1 MIVSLPKREVVPI
14 MNLPLGTGNSV
25 DMKPFLGNS
34 LRKYRGIAA
43 CSLMMVSAVV
53 YAQDQDE
60 QDQDAP
66 APEPEVQQQ
75 LDRVGAEDDQKPSVL
90 EKKTSEKRTLYF
102 IGPKLPSQRQQG
114 PSIGAPI
121 TIFPKPLVAKGSIVI
136 QAPPEAGAG
145 QTPVENPVS
154 AEGRLSPAE
163 GIPVEDDL
171 EVDQLSQKEAEN
183 PERPEAEGLDTL
195 APERTLPLLDAD
207 ADSGGVGDID
217 QDKIQEGLLEQIDPS
232 GLPVLGLAN
241 PIDTVW
247 QGYER
252 ATIQKFLQ
260 RLAKPSFSPTLT
272 RLAASVAGSRFSL
285 PAPNGQEDIL
295 KIIEARLAVFEASA
309 NTSAYVSLL
318 DGLPADGD
326 WSALASHTVRAHLLK
341 GELTDACLIGE
352 TERAG
357 DTDPYWVRLAAFC
370 MAAAGNRSGVD
381 FQLGILEE
389 TSELEPVFYQL
400 LDQILVEAEQPP
412 GAILPDPV
420 TITESLQ
427 TDILTVAMARL
438 SRAKI
443 QEIDAQR
450 LNPLSISMLLENPS
464 ISTDA
469 QTMLVAYLLERGI
482 GQEAAIAS
490 FARSFALQDGEIEA
504 ALAATDKASADDQLD
519 GEIAEAVQELDAE
532 QLELPAMTEGR
543 LQAVLLAAI
552 AGADDQDTRNRA
564 FDRFWTRATDTGKL
578 ASAAPVLNLLTRNE
592 ASLASATPE
601 THGQLARAA
610 MLSGDGQFANH
621 WSRRLRTTVAGQDAG
636 ADNALI
642 ALWPLLALGEQ
653 GTSES
658 AASRLNLWW
667 QQQSDNPEAYQQA
680 NLLFSVVGAKN
691 SDVPE
696 ALWDK
701 VAQGP
706 ATFNGAAISPAL
718 WRKFEMSVHAEDPVA
733 ALSSLYQLLSE
744 IGPADL
750 PPAISGVL
758 VSGLKRLGFEDTAK
772 ALALEILISQKL

>member
-1 MIVSLPKREVVPI
+1 MIVFLPKLEVVPI
-14 MNLPLGTGNSV
+14 MNLPLGNGNSV

-34 LRKYRGIAA
+34 LRKYRGIAVS
-43 CSLMMVSAVV
+43 SLMMVSVV
-53 YAQDQDE
+53 AYAQDQDE

-66 APEPEVQQQ
+66 GPEPEVQQQ
-75 LDRVGAEDDQKPSVL
+75 LDRVGAEGDQKPSVL
-90 EKKTSEKRTLYF
+90 EKKTPEKRTLYF
-102 IGPKLPSQRQQG
+102 IGPKLQSQRQQG

-121 TIFPKPLVAKGSIVI
+121 TISPKPLVAKGSIVI

-154 AEGRLSPAE
+154 PESRFSPAE
-163 GIPVEDDL
+163 DIPVENGL
-171 EVDQLSQKEAEN
+171 EADRQSQIELEN
-183 PERPEAEGLDTL
+183 PEQPEAEGLDIL
-195 APERTLPLLDAD
+195 APEGALPLLDVGAN
-207 ADSGGVGDID
+207 SGEIGDID
-217 QDKIQEGLLEQIDPS
+217 QEGIQEGLLEQIDPS
-232 GLPVLGLAN
+232 GLQVLGLAN

-247 QGYER
+247 QGYDR
-252 ATIQKFLQ
+252 ATIQTFLQ
-260 RLAKPSFSPTLT
+260 RLAKPSFSPTLA
-272 RLAASVAGSRFSL
+272 RLAESVAGSRFSL
-285 PAPNGQEDIL
+285 PAPNGQEDVL
-295 KIIEARLAVFEASA
+295 KTIEARLAVFEASA

-326 WSALASHTVRAHLLK
+326 WSALANHTVRAHLLK

-370 MAAAGNRSGVD
+370 MAAAGNRGGVD
-381 FQLGILEE
+381 FQLSILEE

-420 TITESLQ
+420 TIEGSLQ

-438 SRAKI
+438 SRVKI
-443 QEIDAQR
+443 QSIDTQN
-450 LNPLSISMLLENPS
+450 LNPLSISLLLENPS
-464 ISTDA
+464 LSAEA

-482 GQEAAIAS
+482 GQEAAVAS
-490 FARSFALQDGEIEA
+490 FARSFALQTGEIEA
-504 ALAATDKASADDQLD
+504 VLAATDKASTDDQRD
-519 GEIAEAVQELDAE
+519 DEIAEAAQELDAE
-532 QLELPAMTEGR
+532 LLELPVMTEGR

-578 ASAAPVLNLLTRNE
+578 AAAAPVLNLLTSNE
-592 ASLASATPE
+592 ASLASATSE
-601 THGQLARAA
+601 MHGKLARAA

-653 GTSES
+653 GASES

-667 QQQSDNPEAYQQA
+667 QQQSENPEAYLQA
-680 NLLFSVVGAKN
+680 NLLFSVMGAN
-691 SDVPE
+691 SGDVPE
-696 ALWDK
+696 ALWGEI
-701 VAQGP
+701 AQGS
-706 ATFNGAAISPAL
+706 ATFEGVVISPAL

-758 VSGLKRLGFEDTAK
+758 VFGLKRLGFEDTAQ